1 MIEIENVIILQK
13 EKGRFDKFCPIS
25 KFKDLPEAG
34 DMFEDMMEIAK
45 SIHSSIKLQTDEP
58 VEILIHDNNY
68 LVSCVSYQGELKEFE
83 KKMFDSTERAR
94 DYIYSLGFEAYTY
107 IQVGIQETN

>member
-1 MIEIENVIILQK
+1 
-13 EKGRFDKFCPIS
+13 
-25 KFKDLPEAG
+25 
-34 DMFEDMMEIAK
+34 MEIAK

-58 VEILIHDNNY
+58 VEILIQDNNY